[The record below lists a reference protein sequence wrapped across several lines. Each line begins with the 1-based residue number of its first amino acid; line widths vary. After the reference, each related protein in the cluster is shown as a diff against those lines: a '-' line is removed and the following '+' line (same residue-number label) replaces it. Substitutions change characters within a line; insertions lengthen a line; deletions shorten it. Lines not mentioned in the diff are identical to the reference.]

1 MMVLSDVLSGRF
13 ARRMAL
19 GAGVVLLLVGG
30 YGLLGESKPTPPY
43 RFAEVAR
50 GPLTATV
57 SATGTLNAV
66 TTVQVGSQVSGQ
78 IKELLADF
86 NSEVRA
92 GQVIARIDPA
102 TFEAKVGQAQA
113 DLLVARAAVFG
124 QQALLERA
132 RADLASAQAMLNVL
146 KAQLEKT
153 EAELKDAKRNL
164 ERRADLFKRGYS
176 PESERDKAQATYDS
190 AVALRRAAIAQAQAQ
205 ESTIAAMAAQ
215 IKVAE
220 AQIETARA
228 TVQQKEAALKQA
240 EIDVAH
246 TFIRSPVDGVV
257 VSRNVDI
264 GQTVAASLQAPIL
277 FLIAQDLTRMQ
288 VNASVDEA
296 DVGRIAV
303 AQKATF
309 TIDAFPGETFQGA
322 VIQIRKAAVIVQN
335 VVTYDVVVTA
345 SNPQLKL
352 LPGMTAN
359 LRFLVAERADVLKVP
374 NAALRYRPPG
384 VAREQRSRAALPPP
398 VEGGGLV
405 GRAWILGSDGE
416 PKPVRLKLGVSDGEF
431 TEILAGE
438 LAVGQK
444 VIVGA
449 EAAPKEPTRRGLRL
463 GF

>member
-1 MMVLSDVLSGRF
+1 MVLSDVLSGRVLK
-13 ARRMAL
+13 RIAL
-19 GAGVVLLLVGG
+19 AAGVVLLLVGG
-30 YGLLGESKPTPPY
+30 YGLLGETKTPPPY
-43 RFAEVAR
+43 RLAEVTR
-50 GPLTATV
+50 GALTATV
-57 SATGTLNAV
+57 SATGTVNAV
-66 TTVQVGSQVSGQ
+66 STVQVGSQVSGQ

-92 GQVIARIDPA
+92 SQVIARIDPA

-124 QQALLERA
+124 QQAQLERA
-132 RADLASAQAMLNVL
+132 RADLANAQATLNVL

-164 ERRADLFKRGYS
+164 ERRADLFKKGYS

-190 AVALRRAAIAQAQAQ
+190 TVALRRAGIAQVQAQ
-205 ESTIAAMAAQ
+205 ESTIAAMQAQ
-215 IKVAE
+215 IRVVE

-228 TVQQKEAALKQA
+228 TVQQKEAAVKQA

-246 TFIRSPVDGVV
+246 TYIRSPVDGVV

-309 TIDAFPGETFQGA
+309 TIDAFPGETFQGS

-359 LRFLVAERADVLKVP
+359 LRFLIAERTDVLKVP

-384 VAREQRSRAALPPP
+384 VTREQRPRAPSPSS
-398 VEGGGLV
+398 EGGGLV

-431 TEILAGE
+431 TEVLAGE
-438 LAVGQK
+438 LAVGQN
-444 VIVGA
+444 VIVGG
-449 EAAPKEPTRRGLRL
+449 EAIPKEPTRRGLRL